1 MAVVI
6 RLKRTGRRNRPCY
19 RISVADSR
27 WKKEGRTLANLGL
40 YDPLSLK
47 PEMQST
53 VSIEEARHWL
63 GHGAQPSP
71 TVYSLFKKHGVY
83 EGELALGR
91 AGDKVRKARRIK
103 TKTRARREAEKAG
116 RLVQKAVRRTARVA
130 TKRAAAAAVAAAAT
144 PAS

>member
-27 WKKEGRTLANLGL
+27 WKKEGRTLETLGL
-40 YDPLSLK
+40 YDPLA
-47 PEMQST
+47 PRAEMQSNLN
-53 VSIEEARHWL
+53 VDAARRWL
-63 GHGAQPSP
+63 GTGAQPSL

-91 AGDKVRKARRIK
+91 AGDKTRKARRRK
-103 TKTRARREAEKAG
+103 TKTRERRDAAKAE
-116 RLVQKAVRRTARVA
+116 RLVRKSERRTVRLAA
-130 TKRAAAAAVAAAAT
+130 KRTPAAAE
-144 PAS
+144 